1 MHMRD
6 ELGTIYQEEI
16 FAPLFSHTGQ
26 PAEAPWRLALVTSMH
41 FAEGLSD
48 RQAADA
54 VRGRIDWK
62 YADGGS
68 NSPTPALMLRSGAE
82 FRTRLVEGQAEE
94 QLLTVMLTL
103 FKERGW
109 RHPRVVTNGRIRRMC
124 WRRFAPSIDWCVW
137 EKRCAMRFHCLAMVA
152 PEWLLAH
159 SQPEWVDRYGVR
171 LEDSRLPS
179 GEEDRQAW
187 VEPRWTRWSDLAQC
201 PL

>member
-1 MHMRD
+1 MSLRPEGISPVPEETARIAHAAYPKGSVFMHMRD

-82 FRTRLVEGQAEE
+82 VRTRLVEGQAEE

-103 FKERGW
+103 FKQRGW
-109 RHPRVVTNGRIRRMC
+109 LKARGNHRTDSTHVLARIRAIN
-124 WRRFAPSIDWCVW
+124 RRGGVGETLRHALPLSG
-137 EKRCAMRFHCLAMVA
+137 HGGSGVA
-152 PEWLLAH
+152 AG
-159 SQPEWVDRYGVR
+159 SQSAG
-171 LEDSRLPS
+171 
-179 GEEDRQAW
+179 
-187 VEPRWTRWSDLAQC
+187 
-201 PL
+201 